1 MNCKTKVKRLLM
13 IKIIIEKTVLIMASM
28 LTMLKAAKTDKKIK
42 MKIEVIIGTKIRTF
56 LILVDSTK
64 EDNLE
69 IENIVMIP
77 DLEIVDL
84 ITIEETKM
92 ATKMIQTTSEI
103 KHIAESG
110 LTAVIQML
118 KLSRKF
124 GSVHWTE
131 KLGRTIS

>member
-28 LTMLKAAKTDKKIK
+28 LTMLKAAKIDKKIK

-69 IENIVMIP
+69 IENIVMIL

-92 ATKMIQTTSEI
+92 ATKMIQTTLEI

-110 LTAVIQML
+110 LTAVIQIL
-118 KLSRKF
+118 KLSGKF